1 MKNTLFRASVKCL
14 RFAALVVFA
23 GVIIAG
29 CVIVPPP
36 GPVALMPTN
45 VTHDGD
51 KTHVTVDARAG
62 WINTAIPVKA
72 GQKIHFTAVGEWGE
86 SPGVT
91 RTADGGQAGIFGS
104 GYWGVIPPDR
114 FAPWGAL
121 LGRVGSSIF
130 LIGVD
135 NIVTMPADGDL
146 LLGINGSQDNLGD
159 NHGYLVVT
167 FQNE

>member
-1 MKNTLFRASVKCL
+1 MKNTSLSSRKLLALAVALFI
-14 RFAALVVFA
+14 A
-23 GVIIAG
+23 GVIISG
-29 CVIVPPP
+29 CVVLPPP
-36 GPVALMPTN
+36 GPIALMSPN
-45 VTHDGD
+45 ITHDGD

-62 WINTAIPVKA
+62 WVNTGTPVKA
-72 GQKIHFTAVGEWGE
+72 GQKIHFAAMGEWGE
-86 SPGVT
+86 SPGVF

-135 NIVTMPADGDL
+135 NIITMPADGDL
-146 LLGINGSQDNLGD
+146 MLGINGSQDNLGD